1 MKKIFLTLTLS
12 LFTCVLFAQLKEGH
26 VAYKIETSTDNPD
39 MQMAVGMMQGSTMEV
54 YFKDKF
60 TRGEFKM
67 GTMMTMTTV
76 SNETTGDVLML
87 MSGMMGQTAIK
98 SNSNE
103 TAKDTVLNK
112 KPNVDVTLTN
122 ETKVI
127 EGYTCK
133 KALITD
139 DEGTVS
145 TFWYTEEIS
154 AAKKGQSY
162 LSEDIPGFPMQFEM
176 NKGGMKMTMTVT
188 KVDTKLSGKTSDLF
202 NMTIP
207 DGYTEM
213 SLEQMKQMGMG
224 GM

>member
-1 MKKIFLTLTLS
+1 MNKILLTLS
-12 LFTCVLFAQLKEGH
+12 LSFLSFAFFAQLKEGH

-39 MQMAVGMMQGSTMEV
+39 MQMAIGMMQGSTMEV
-54 YFKDKF
+54 YFKDKL
-60 TRGEFKM
+60 TRAEFKM

-87 MSGMMGQTAIK
+87 MSGMMGNNAIK
-98 SNSNE
+98 SNSKE

-112 KPNVDVTLTN
+112 KPKVDVVLTN

-139 DEGTVS
+139 EEGTVS
-145 TFWYTEEIS
+145 TFWFTEEIT

-162 LSEDIPGFPMQFEM
+162 LSEDVPGFPMQFEM
-176 NKGGMKMTMTVT
+176 NKSGMKMTMTVT
-188 KVDTKLSGKTSDLF
+188 KVETKVSGNSSDLF
-202 NMTIP
+202 SFSIP
-207 DGYTEM
+207 AGYKEM
-213 SLEQMKQMGMG
+213 SLDQMKQMGMG

>member
-1 MKKIFLTLTLS
+1 MRNIFLTLTLS
-12 LFTCVLFAQLKEGH
+12 ICTSILFAQLKEGH
-26 VAYKIETSTDNPD
+26 IAYKIETTTDNPE

-127 EGYTCK
+127 EGYNCK

-139 DEGTVS
+139 EEGTVS
-145 TFWYTEEIS
+145 TFWYTDEIS

-176 NKGGMKMTMTVT
+176 NKSGMKMTMTVT

-207 DGYTEM
+207 EGYTEM
-213 SLEQMKQMGMG
+213 SLDQMKQMGMG